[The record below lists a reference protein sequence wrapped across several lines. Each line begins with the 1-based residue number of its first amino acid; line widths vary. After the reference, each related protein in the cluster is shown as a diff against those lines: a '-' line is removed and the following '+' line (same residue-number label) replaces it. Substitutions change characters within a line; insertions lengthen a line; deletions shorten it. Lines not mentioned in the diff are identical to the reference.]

1 MSKPMAVNLLDVA
14 EQFPTLANRENNVDI
29 YLSKP
34 MSDYQI
40 TKRKST
46 KYEQENCINEVYEA
60 TLNTIKVCQ
69 KH

>member
-1 MSKPMAVNLLDVA
+1 MSKPMAVNILDVA

-40 TKRKST
+40 TKRK
-46 KYEQENCINEVYEA
+46 
-60 TLNTIKVCQ
+60 
-69 KH
+69 